1 MRKIVYM
8 IWSGLLLSGCSL
20 SETTDIEVDARPSL
34 TVSYHYLNKD
44 GIDATQ
50 DEIHSLDL
58 YIFDPMGHF
67 IKKVEADR
75 RAAEDTSGL
84 RLLDGVPAGEYT
96 VVCFGNVKRIT
107 IPKLVPGES
116 TTADL
121 FAVEKQGDTCPD
133 ADRLFHS
140 LTRFEVRRGEP
151 HVRTVDLDK
160 HYFLVDL
167 TVNGAEK
174 LVVTPDKMA
183 VLFTGIPSGTDYKGD
198 PVFAQTA
205 FSPRLQQ
212 TQQGFSATFAVYS
225 FDMPDPVR
233 MIVQAGSETVGQV
246 NLGEYIARHDLGID
260 LRNDRDVVLPIDID
274 VTTTGITIT
283 VNDWDDGAIQL
294 PIIGK

>member
-1 MRKIVYM
+1 M
-8 IWSGLLLSGCSL
+8 S
-20 SETTDIEVDARPSL
+20 
-34 TVSYHYLNKD
+34 
-44 GIDATQ
+44 
-50 DEIHSLDL
+50 
-58 YIFDPMGHF
+58 
-67 IKKVEADR
+67 
-75 RAAEDTSGL
+75 
-84 RLLDGVPAGEYT
+84 
-96 VVCFGNVKRIT
+96 
-107 IPKLVPGES
+107 
-116 TTADL
+116 
-121 FAVEKQGDTCPD
+121 
-133 ADRLFHS
+133 
-140 LTRFEVRRGEP
+140 
-151 HVRTVDLDK
+151 
-160 HYFLVDL
+160 
-167 TVNGAEK
+167 
-174 LVVTPDKMA
+174 